1 MNEWVWDVE
10 VERVLCNVV
19 CEGFDDSVILLSGV
33 VMIGNYEMYKVF
45 MFFKNVWLKWLWEG
59 MLECVVVLKVCSSG
73 LIEFLLFIMLNY
85 FC

>member
-19 CEGFDDSVILLSGV
+19 CEGFDDSVILLFGV

-59 MLECVVVLKVCSSG
+59 MLECVAVLKVCSSG